1 MKLLVKNLVMSVKNE
16 KLPILSVDN
25 LSLNSGSSLVVRGES
40 GSGKTTFLNLIS
52 AIETPSSGEIWWD
65 EIDITKLNS
74 KQKDEFRALNL
85 GIVMQNFYLSLDMSA
100 LDNILLLN
108 LFLKNKAITKEKACE
123 ILNLVGIS
131 NFTKALKFFSRGQ
144 MQRIAIARALCLD
157 PKVLICDEPTASLDR
172 QNAINIA
179 KLFKQIA
186 KNKTLIISSHDENII
201 AEFENVL
208 TIEKNKSINWGEK
221 C

>member
-208 TIEKNKSINWGEK
+208 TIEKNKPINWGEK